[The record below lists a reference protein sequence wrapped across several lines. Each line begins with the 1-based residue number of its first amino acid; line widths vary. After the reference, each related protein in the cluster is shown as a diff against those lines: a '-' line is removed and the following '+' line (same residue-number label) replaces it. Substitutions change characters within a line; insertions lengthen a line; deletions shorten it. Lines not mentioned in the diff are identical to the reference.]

1 MPYAVTV
8 DANLDEDQREENAQ
22 YVLNGTSY
30 KALIP
35 RLPEHRNGFKFFF
48 QLDLLDTENV
58 FKEELNDGQF
68 RYIVSVRARVQN
80 GRESVRQ
87 YFARE
92 GTTETFEQ
100 SFECR
105 LNFVHLPQD
114 PTYDWDVLQIT
125 YSVDS
130 ILSNWNKL
138 MYFIFDDVISRIENG
153 QVPDRPG
160 SPPSLL

>member
-1 MPYAVTV
+1 MAYAVTV
-8 DANLDEDQREENAQ
+8 DANLDEDQREENDQ

-35 RLPEHRNGFKFFF
+35 RLPEHRNALNFFF

-92 GTTETFEQ
+92 GTTDTFEQ
-100 SFECR
+100 YFECR
-105 LNFVHLPQD
+105 LNFVQLPHD
-114 PTYDWDVLQIT
+114 PTY
-125 YSVDS
+125 
-130 ILSNWNKL
+130 
-138 MYFIFDDVISRIENG
+138 IENG